1 LQRRFVIDAVRAKYF
16 NLGAIFAQIANNSL
30 VLAAGII
37 EQDDTIFRSQAQY
50 SPQVIQFGTDEGSA
64 TILNLLHRQEKTG
77 HRLLPL
83 EK

>member
-1 LQRRFVIDAVRAKYF
+1 
-16 NLGAIFAQIANNSL
+16 